1 MRSRI
6 WEEDELKILEEAIQS
21 GRSSWQIA
29 MSLASKMNRT
39 VRAIDTKIRDLK
51 NQIKNSNGE
60 DKVTN
65 IKTKSTVV
73 EPSSDSVD
81 QKPEE
86 HDLIGYGAKVL

>member
-1 MRSRI
+1 MRSRV
-6 WEEDELKILEEAIQS
+6 WDKEELQIIEKAMQS
-21 GRSSWQIA
+21 DKSSWQIA

-51 NQIKNSNGE
+51 NQIKISNGE
-60 DKVTN
+60 GNVTN
-65 IKTKSTVV
+65 IKTKSTVI
-73 EPSSDSVD
+73 EPSPDSVD